1 MNPQV
6 NPQVMLGAVAA
17 DWPRLSLLL
26 GPAALDTLGER
37 LERLRAAGGAGA
49 PGGGA
54 VEEAARAV
62 LDALPDEE
70 ASRLRH
76 GAADAGRFV
85 GSEATA
91 TVSGYGVQD
100 LCMLV
105 LDGNPMVGPVLGP
118 VRDRLL
124 AAPALPVDGPA
135 DRRLIVLTGVDGARR
150 APAFQYEA
158 GSMPWPVV
166 LEVNDLL
173 GARTDPWG
181 AADWWLSAN
190 AWTGTTPAGLLGRAR
205 DPELL
210 GAARALGE
218 W

>member
-1 MNPQV
+1 MSPSANPLA
-6 NPQVMLGAVAA
+6 MLGAVAA
-17 DWPRLSLLL
+17 DWPRLSLLMA
-26 GPAALDTLGER
+26 PAALDTLGER
-37 LERLRAAGGAGA
+37 LERLRADGGTGA

-70 ASRLRH
+70 ATLLRR
-76 GAADAGRFV
+76 GADDAGRFT
-85 GSEATA
+85 GTGAA

-105 LDGNPMVGPVLGP
+105 LDRNPMVGPVLGP

-124 AAPALPVDGPA
+124 AAPALPVEGPA

-166 LEVNDLL
+166 LEVNAVI
-173 GARTDPWG
+173 GAERDPWG

>member
-1 MNPQV
+1 MNPSA
-6 NPQVMLGAVAA
+6 NPLAMLGAVAA
-17 DWPRLSLLL
+17 DWPRLSLLMA
-26 GPAALDTLGER
+26 PAALDTLGER
-37 LERLRAAGGAGA
+37 LERLRAGGGTGA

-70 ASRLRH
+70 ATLLRR
-76 GAADAGRFV
+76 GADDAGRFT
-85 GSEATA
+85 GTGAA

-105 LDGNPMVGPVLGP
+105 LDRNPMVGPVLGP

-124 AAPALPVDGPA
+124 AAPALPVEGPA

-166 LEVNDLL
+166 LEVNAVI
-173 GARTDPWG
+173 GAERDPWG

>member
-1 MNPQV
+1 M

-26 GPAALDTLGER
+26 GPAALDRLGAR
-37 LERLRAAGGAGA
+37 LERLRTADGTG
-49 PGGGA
+49 PT
-54 VEEAARAV
+54 VARAAEDAVRTV
-62 LDALPDEE
+62 LDALPDDE
-70 ASRLRH
+70 ASLLRR
-76 GAADAGRFV
+76 GAEGTGRYAES
-85 GSEATA
+85 GATA

-124 AAPALPVDGPA
+124 AEPALPVEGAA
-135 DRRLIVLTGVDGARR
+135 DPRLIVLTGVDGVRR

-166 LEVNDLL
+166 LDVNALI
-173 GARTDPWG
+173 GADRDPWG